1 MGLFVLA
8 TALPG
13 LGRAREAGQNH
24 KTRPRDSQT
33 ICSAR
38 KGLPVG
44 SLRDDAEKDTDQADI
59 GSGYRRKLD
68 G

>member
-1 MGLFVLA
+1 MGLSVLV
-8 TALPG
+8 TVLPG
-13 LGRAREAGQNH
+13 HSQAREAGQTH
-24 KTRPRDSQT
+24 KTRPGDSQT

-44 SLRDDAEKDTDQADI
+44 SLRDDAENGTNEAAI
-59 GSGYRRKLD
+59 GPWYRRTLD